1 MRGDRAAT
9 GLGRNSVHDTFKGT
23 RDPFERAPARYI
35 DTMTA
40 ARLAVLEDV
49 RLSGAERIRALLAMI
64 SSTARPNTAR
74 AAAAPVSDR
83 EHHGRTR
90 RPRPAGGADA

>member
-64 SSTARPNTAR
+64 VDSETEHR
-74 AAAAPVSDR
+74 AS
-83 EHHGRTR
+83 GRS
-90 RPRPAGGADA
+90 PGA